1 MYSFQRARVN
11 TDLDEVNILTPGRD
25 ESNDFEWDITP
36 LSEDHKPDLPKE
48 YERITQK
55 YKGRVLSYQDDE
67 GNPVGPA
74 RVWLREKNVP
84 GLAMSRSIGDIV
96 AHSVGV
102 E

>member
-1 MYSFQRARVN
+1 MFSFQGATN
-11 TDLDEVNILTPGRD
+11 SDLDEVNIRTPGRD
-25 ESNDFEWDITP
+25 DSPTSGWKITS

-48 YERITQK
+48 RERITK
-55 YKGRVLSYQDDE
+55 EYNGRVLAYQDEE

-74 RVWLREKNVP
+74 RVWLSNRNVP